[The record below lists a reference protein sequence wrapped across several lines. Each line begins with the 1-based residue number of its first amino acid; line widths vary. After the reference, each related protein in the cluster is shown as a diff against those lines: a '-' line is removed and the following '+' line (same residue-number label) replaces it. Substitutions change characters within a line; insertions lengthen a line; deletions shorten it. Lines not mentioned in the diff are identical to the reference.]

1 MNALAE
7 ERFLALLD
15 EHKRILYK
23 VANAYCRD
31 HADRQDL
38 IQEIT
43 VQLWRSFDR
52 FDDRH
57 RFSTWMYRVAMNVA
71 ISLYRSDTRRVRT
84 TLPVEDFALELAA
97 ADQITEASDD
107 VRLVQ
112 RLIQQLD
119 AMNRALILLYLDGYT
134 HDEIAGIVGI
144 TTTNVATRVN
154 RIKQRLRSEFDA
166 A

>member
-7 ERFLALLD
+7 ERFLTLL
-15 EHKRILYK
+15 EAHKRILYK

-31 HADRQDL
+31 HDQRQDL
-38 IQEIT
+38 VQEMT
-43 VQLWRSFDR
+43 VQLWRSFGRYDEGQ
-52 FDDRH
+52 
-57 RFSTWMYRVAMNVA
+57 RFSTWMYRVVMNVA
-71 ISLYRSDTRRVRT
+71 ISTYRSAARRIRT

-97 ADQITEASDD
+97 ADQITEASHD
-107 VRLVQ
+107 VRLVY

-134 HDEIAGIVGI
+134 HDEIAGITGI